1 MTSASSYSFLQIASQ
16 FSLPPKIWVLA
27 PFLETKDAN
36 IDYYYDFTQSIEE
49 YTRVFDELH
58 LNWIWQPVSTQN
70 MSSVIENIA
79 IQKSVCTP
87 VVVNLCDGDE
97 INGTPGVSVIQ
108 LLQKH
113 SIIYT
118 GSDEYFYRITTS
130 KIPMKKAFDEYGVPN
145 AAWCEIHDEHIKGND
160 ILAKIGTP
168 AIIKPAV
175 SGGSMGVGIRNVVEN
190 ENEIKDLLT
199 ELFSGYRGWNLN
211 TDGLIAERFI
221 EGPEFTVFITGSYD
235 KPDEA
240 KIYTPVERVFHES
253 LPEKEKFLSFD
264 RLWEIYETES
274 MMPESENFYEY
285 RLPDTDLIEPLK
297 QLAWKA
303 YVSNKGRGYT
313 RADIRMDKNTGK
325 LYLLEVNA
333 QCGISDDENFTSIG
347 AILKISG
354 ETFTMLVND
363 ILSDAVKRSS
373 VFQ

>member
-1 MTSASSYSFLQIASQ
+1 
-16 FSLPPKIWVLA
+16 
-27 PFLETKDAN
+27 
-36 IDYYYDFTQSIEE
+36 
-49 YTRVFDELH
+49 
-58 LNWIWQPVSTQN
+58 
-70 MSSVIENIA
+70 
-79 IQKSVCTP
+79 
-87 VVVNLCDGDE
+87 
-97 INGTPGVSVIQ
+97 
-108 LLQKH
+108 
-113 SIIYT
+113 
-118 GSDEYFYRITTS
+118 
-130 KIPMKKAFDEYGVPN
+130 
-145 AAWCEIHDEHIKGND
+145 
-160 ILAKIGTP
+160 
-168 AIIKPAV
+168 
-175 SGGSMGVGIRNVVEN
+175 MGVGIRNVVEN

-354 ETFTMLVND
+354 ETFTMLVNN
-363 ILSDAVKRSS
+363 ILADAVKRSS